1 MTEILLAVYIAAAIV
16 VMILLGLQII
26 HDYFVEREFEKKA
39 KQVLI
44 ARAARLNELE
54 LKKNTD
60 MVSDTEN
67 VSGEEQQSKEK

>member
-26 HDYFVEREFEKKA
+26 HDYFVEREFKKKA
-39 KQVLI
+39 KEVLI

-67 VSGEEQQSKEK
+67 VSGKEQQGKEK

>member
-39 KQVLI
+39 KEVLI

-67 VSGEEQQSKEK
+67 VSGKEQQGKEK

>member
-39 KQVLI
+39 KEVLI

-54 LKKNTD
+54 LKNTD

-67 VSGEEQQSKEK
+67 VSGKEQQGKEK

>member
-39 KQVLI
+39 KEVLI

-67 VSGEEQQSKEK
+67 VSGEEQQSKEE

>member
-1 MTEILLAVYIAAAIV
+1 MIKILLAVYIAAAIV
-16 VMILLGLQII
+16 VMILLGLNII

-39 KQVLI
+39 KEVLI

-67 VSGEEQQSKEK
+67 VSGKEQQGKEK

>member
-39 KQVLI
+39 KEVLI

-54 LKKNTD
+54 LKNTD

-67 VSGEEQQSKEK
+67 VSGKEQQSKEK

>member
-1 MTEILLAVYIAAAIV
+1 MAEILLAVYIAAAIV

-26 HDYFVEREFEKKA
+26 HDYFVEREFEKKT
-39 KQVLI
+39 KEVLI

-67 VSGEEQQSKEK
+67 VSGKEQQGKEK

>member
-16 VMILLGLQII
+16 VMILLGLRII

-39 KQVLI
+39 KEVLI

-67 VSGEEQQSKEK
+67 VSGKEQQGKEK

>member
-39 KQVLI
+39 KEALI

-67 VSGEEQQSKEK
+67 VSGKEQQGKEK

>member
-1 MTEILLAVYIAAAIV
+1 MAEILLAVYIAAAIV

-39 KQVLI
+39 KEVLI

-67 VSGEEQQSKEK
+67 ASGKEQQGKEK

>member
-39 KQVLI
+39 KEVLI

-54 LKKNTD
+54 LKKILTW
-60 MVSDTEN
+60 
-67 VSGEEQQSKEK
+67 

>member
-39 KQVLI
+39 KEVLI

-67 VSGEEQQSKEK
+67 VSGKEQQGKQK